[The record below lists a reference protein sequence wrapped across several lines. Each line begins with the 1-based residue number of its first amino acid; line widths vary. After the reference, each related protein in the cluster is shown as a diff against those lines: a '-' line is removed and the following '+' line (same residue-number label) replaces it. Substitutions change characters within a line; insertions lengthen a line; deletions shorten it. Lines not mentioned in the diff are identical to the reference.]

1 MPVRPR
7 KCGTAGTGPDVSRR
21 LTPLSR
27 AGAWHPVPGGPLS
40 HTPEPSG
47 ASACSIMASTC
58 AISFLDKRNGPAGSL
73 PGRYFCSETGNPKP
87 TREASRHKLGSF
99 PLKTRLVSE
108 LPHQPL
114 PGRPGGRNGP
124 PRVASS
130 LLLPPPQPEAP
141 PLPRPRSPRGLS
153 PRSGELPATERPKA
167 QNTSSGAKLL
177 AVSLPLV
184 WLGDVAWPS
193 ELRTPLPFPPK
204 APLTT
209 TGAGG
214 PVSTIGC

>member
-1 MPVRPR
+1 MTNRTAQRDPCLEGISALRQEIRSPR
-7 KCGTAGTGPDVSRR
+7 VKLRVTN
-21 LTPLSR
+21 L
-27 AGAWHPVPGGPLS
+27 VPS
-40 HTPEPSG
+40 
-47 ASACSIMASTC
+47 
-58 AISFLDKRNGPAGSL
+58 
-73 PGRYFCSETGNPKP
+73 
-87 TREASRHKLGSF
+87 
-99 PLKTRLVSE
+99 PLKPAWSLSCHTSRC
-108 LPHQPL
+108 
-114 PGRPGGRNGP
+114 RGGQGDGTGP